1 MILLF
6 EGCQSPD
13 VNVSR
18 AILSSRKIRMTLSI
32 IEVRYITGLNDQ
44 ALRAEQMKLV
54 FQSDSISVL
63 IGSFFFFFL
72 RTVFC
77 ISPHVNDGQ
86 SASNNRWCRE
96 TFSLL
101 KSDDFFLPP
110 LFCSFLTTGDH
121 RNRLPIKDDVP
132 GRPNSRKTF
141 RFSFFKQR
149 TR

>member
-63 IGSFFFFFL
+63 IGSFFFFFFSSGQFF
-72 RTVFC
+72 VF
-77 ISPHVNDGQ
+77 
-86 SASNNRWCRE
+86 RRM
-96 TFSLL
+96 
-101 KSDDFFLPP
+101 
-110 LFCSFLTTGDH
+110 
-121 RNRLPIKDDVP
+121 
-132 GRPNSRKTF
+132 
-141 RFSFFKQR
+141 
-149 TR
+149 